1 MPVFVIVILLS
12 KRTGWHGLIF
22 ELVGYLDR
30 GSFVPDAIMIRF
42 VTERLAEPDVVARGC
57 LLDGFPRTGAQART
71 LAAAVQVE
79 RFIVMQ
85 ARPGAAGRGR

>member
-1 MPVFVIVILLS
+1 MFISLFS
-12 KRTGWHGLIF
+12 F
-22 ELVGYLDR
+22 ENNRMAWCDIDFVGYLDR
-30 GSFVPDAIMIRF
+30 GCFVPDEIMIRF

-85 ARPGAAGRGR
+85 ARRGAAGRSW